1 MKPRL
6 VSRGSQI
13 GKERGGMVE
22 MLLLLSLPPHPHVI
36 FLPDPAIFLF
46 VCACGHNQ
54 ELLSYVYENKNF
66 CNFRL

>member
-1 MKPRL
+1 
-6 VSRGSQI
+6 
-13 GKERGGMVE
+13 MVE